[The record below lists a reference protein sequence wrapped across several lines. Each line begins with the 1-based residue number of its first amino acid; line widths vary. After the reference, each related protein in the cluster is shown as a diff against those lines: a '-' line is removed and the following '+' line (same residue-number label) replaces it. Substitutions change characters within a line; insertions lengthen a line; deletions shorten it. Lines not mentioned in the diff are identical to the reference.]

1 MKTFT
6 IAEIYAACVELGI
19 SVRDANRLRKFLQA
33 DWVTNEHQANAT
45 FLNYQVDFPADGNEN
60 ANDAYKKN
68 WLLIY
73 ERMQIYMDAKNA
85 LDKKLCEV
93 PGGNAETIEAI
104 YQAIDGAV
112 IDESMQLSQLVIDSN
127 KRI

>member
-19 SVRDANRLRKFLQA
+19 SIRDANRLRKFLQA

-45 FLNYQVDFPADGNEN
+45 FLNHQVDFPADGNEN

-73 ERMQIYMDAKNA
+73 ERMQIYMDAKNV
-85 LDKKLCEV
+85 LDEKLCAV

-104 YQAIDGAV
+104 YQAIDAAV